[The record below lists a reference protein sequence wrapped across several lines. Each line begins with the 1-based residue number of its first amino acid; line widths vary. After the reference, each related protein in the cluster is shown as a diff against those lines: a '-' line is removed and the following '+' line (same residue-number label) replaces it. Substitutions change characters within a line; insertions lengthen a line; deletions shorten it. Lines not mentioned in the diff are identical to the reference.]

1 MAKKTKR
8 ARWKAWTDAD
18 VRVLKKYSREK
29 LPVKKIAKLIKR
41 TEGTL
46 RQKAYA
52 LGITIG
58 HQRRKARK
66 RQRA

>member
-8 ARWKAWTDAD
+8 ARWKAWTVAD
-18 VRVLKKYSREK
+18 VRAIKKYSRDK
-29 LPVKKIAKLIKR
+29 LPVKTIAKLMKR

-52 LGITIG
+52 LGIAIG